1 MNEARERGA
10 MNTTLFSRVRLRVAD
25 NPPLLE
31 TGVAFNLISWRE
43 DSPKRWPHGISRVV
57 GPRRDTPR
65 GRAWCLFLGP
75 HTGTVVGIAEV
86 LTKIGYKHSDR
97 KLRTLGPAPAIGP
110 NANS

>member
-43 DSPKRWPHGISRVV
+43 D
-57 GPRRDTPR
+57 
-65 GRAWCLFLGP
+65 
-75 HTGTVVGIAEV
+75 
-86 LTKIGYKHSDR
+86 
-97 KLRTLGPAPAIGP
+97 
-110 NANS
+110 